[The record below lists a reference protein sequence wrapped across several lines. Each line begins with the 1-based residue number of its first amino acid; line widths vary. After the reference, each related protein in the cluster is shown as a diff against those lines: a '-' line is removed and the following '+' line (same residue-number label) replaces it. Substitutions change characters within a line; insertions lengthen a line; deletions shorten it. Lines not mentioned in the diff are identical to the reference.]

1 MKKTLKMMLV
11 ALLALGMFAC
21 GEKKVTEDE
30 LKEAEKAL
38 FNDDMTVN
46 PELASQTAEKYCR
59 FVEQNPDAPT
69 APSWLFKALNVY
81 ISTKNADKSIAL
93 CDKLV
98 ENYPDYEYTPT
109 GMFMVANIIYDSEL
123 HDLDKARALYEKI
136 LSDYPDNEIVPSVKK
151 SIEYL
156 GLTPEEIMTLIQM
169 SQMEVEEGEW

>member
-1 MKKTLKMMLV
+1 MKDILKTVLLV
-11 ALLALGMFAC
+11 CLASAMFAC

-30 LKEAEKAL
+30 LKKAETAL
-38 FNDDMTVN
+38 FGDDMAVN
-46 PELASQTAEKYCR
+46 PETASQTAELFCR

-69 APSWLFKALNVY
+69 APSWLFKALNIYV
-81 ISTKNADKSIAL
+81 SCNDSDKSIAL

-109 GMFMVANIIYDSEL
+109 GMFMVANCIYDSEL

-136 LSDYPDNEIVPSVKK
+136 ISDYPDSEIVPSAEK

-156 GLTPEEIMTLIQM
+156 GLTPEQIMTLIQM
-169 SQMEVEEGEW
+169 SQMEVEEGVW